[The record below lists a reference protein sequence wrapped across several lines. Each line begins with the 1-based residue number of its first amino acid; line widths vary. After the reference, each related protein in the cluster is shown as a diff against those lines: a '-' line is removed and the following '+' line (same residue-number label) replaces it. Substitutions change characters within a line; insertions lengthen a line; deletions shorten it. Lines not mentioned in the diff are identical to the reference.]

1 VGYYVRAFC
10 TSSDVPPLRAVFDW
24 AEGRGVSLQA
34 PSADLDARGWE
45 QAEVVYKPD
54 RQPFVVDANTGEL
67 LREEVVEFVEFL
79 EDADESPE
87 KQNVL
92 DHLEQS
98 KAVVAAQLLGDI
110 DDDGYTAVRTFL
122 AFYVEHRGGLIQA
135 DHEGFYEG
143 DRLIVGLD

>member
-1 VGYYVRAFC
+1 MRAFC
-10 TSSDVPPLRAVFDW
+10 TSGDVPPLRAVFNW
-24 AEGRGVSLQA
+24 AESRGVSLLA
-34 PSADLDARGWE
+34 PSADLDARGLE
-45 QAEVVYKPD
+45 QVEVVYKPD

-67 LREEVVEFVEFL
+67 LREEIVEFVEFL

-110 DDDGYTAVRTFL
+110 DDDGYTAVRAFL
-122 AFYVEHRGGLIQA
+122 AYYVEHRGGLIQA

-143 DRLIVGLD
+143 DRLIVDLD